1 MLDWIFLSL
10 DEIESFLDQQVIDTM
25 QVIHTISDLRVA
37 VAAERSAGRSIGFV
51 PTMGYLHIGHLTL
64 VRNSQLNC
72 DVTVVSIFVNPTQF
86 GPMEDLAQYPR
97 DLPHDL
103 KLLEEQGVDYVF
115 VPNVDEMYP
124 DGTGKTPSFVDVGEL
139 SSILMGALRPGH
151 FRGVA
156 TVVSKLFNI
165 VQPDQAFFGEK
176 DYQQL
181 AVIKRMVADLNQP
194 VQVVGVPTVREPDGL
209 AYSSRNSLLSAQD
222 RAAAI
227 VLSQAMRLAQS
238 MVDQGERSVEVIRQA
253 VLGKLGDEP
262 RGMIEAVDIRD
273 AVTLAETT
281 DELSAPA
288 VLLLTVRFGK
298 TRLID
303 QHVLRFS

>member
-1 MLDWIFLSL
+1 
-10 DEIESFLDQQVIDTM
+10 M
-25 QVIHTISDLRVA
+25 QLIRTISDLRA
-37 VAAERSAGRSIGFV
+37 ALLAERSNGRSIGFV

-64 VRNSQLNC
+64 AKTSQQNC

-86 GPMEDLAQYPR
+86 SPTEDLAQYPR
-97 DLPHDL
+97 DLPRDL
-103 KLLEEQGVDYVF
+103 ALLEEQGIDYVF
-115 VPNVDEMYP
+115 VPSVDEMYP
-124 DGTGKTPSFVDVGEL
+124 DGTGKTASFVDAGEL

-194 VQVVGVPTVREPDGL
+194 VLVVGVPTVRERDGL

-227 VLSQAMRLAQS
+227 VLPQAMQLAQS
-238 MVDQGERSVEVIRQA
+238 MVDEGERSAEVIRQA
-253 VLGKLGDEP
+253 VIGKLREEP
-262 RGMIEAVDIRD
+262 RGEIEAVDIRD
-273 AVTLAETT
+273 ALTLAETDAQLT
-281 DELSAPA
+281 ASS

>member
-1 MLDWIFLSL
+1 
-10 DEIESFLDQQVIDTM
+10 M
-25 QVIHTISDLRVA
+25 QLIRTISDLRA
-37 VAAERSAGRSIGFV
+37 ALLAERSNGRSIGFV

-64 VRNSQLNC
+64 AKTSQQNC

-86 GPMEDLAQYPR
+86 SPTEDLAQYPR
-97 DLPHDL
+97 DLPRDL

-115 VPNVDEMYP
+115 VPSVDEMYP
-124 DGTGKTPSFVDVGEL
+124 DGTGKTASFVDAGEL

-194 VQVVGVPTVREPDGL
+194 VLVVGVPTVREPDGL

-222 RAAAI
+222 RAAAS
-227 VLSQAMRLAQS
+227 VLPQAMQLAQS
-238 MVDQGERSVEVIRQA
+238 MVDEGERSVEVIRQA
-253 VLGKLGDEP
+253 VIGKLREEP
-262 RGMIEAVDIRD
+262 RGEIEAVDIRD
-273 AVTLAETT
+273 ALTLAET
-281 DELSAPA
+281 DAQLNAPA

>member
-1 MLDWIFLSL
+1 
-10 DEIESFLDQQVIDTM
+10 M
-25 QVIHTISDLRVA
+25 QMIRTVSDLRA
-37 VAAERSAGRSIGFV
+37 ALAAERSAGRSIGFV

-64 VRNSQLNC
+64 VKNSQLNC

-86 GPMEDLAQYPR
+86 APNEDLTQYPR

-115 VPNVDEMYP
+115 APHVEEMYP
-124 DGTGKTPSFVDVGEL
+124 DGSGKTSTYVDAGAL

-165 VQPDQAFFGEK
+165 VQPNRAFFGEK

-181 AVIKRMVADLNQP
+181 AVIKRMVTDLNQP
-194 VQVVGVPTVREPDGL
+194 VEVIGVPTVREPDGL
-209 AYSSRNSLLSAQD
+209 ACSSRNSLLSAQD

-227 VLSQAMRLAQS
+227 VLPQAMQLAQS
-238 MVDQGERSVEVIRQA
+238 MVENGERTVEVIRQA
-253 VLGKLGDEP
+253 VINKLSAEP
-262 RGMIEAVDIRD
+262 RGEIEAVDIRD
-273 AVTLAETT
+273 ADTLGETGDQLT
-281 DELSAPA
+281 APA

-303 QHVLRFS
+303 QHVLRFFP

>member
-1 MLDWIFLSL
+1 
-10 DEIESFLDQQVIDTM
+10 M
-25 QVIHTISDLRVA
+25 QLIRTISDLRA
-37 VAAERSAGRSIGFV
+37 ALLAERSNGRSIGFV

-64 VRNSQLNC
+64 AKTSQQNC

-86 GPMEDLAQYPR
+86 SPTEDLAQYPR
-97 DLPHDL
+97 DLPRDL

-115 VPNVDEMYP
+115 VPSVDEMYP
-124 DGTGKTPSFVDVGEL
+124 DGTGKTASFVDAGEL

-194 VQVVGVPTVREPDGL
+194 VLVVGVPTVREPDGL

-227 VLSQAMRLAQS
+227 VLPQAMQLAQS
-238 MVDQGERSVEVIRQA
+238 MVDEGERAVEVIRQA
-253 VLGKLGDEP
+253 VIGKLREEP
-262 RGMIEAVDIRD
+262 RGEIEAVDIRD
-273 AVTLAETT
+273 ALTLAET
-281 DELSAPA
+281 DAQLNAPA

-303 QHVLRFS
+303 QHVLRLS

>member
-1 MLDWIFLSL
+1 
-10 DEIESFLDQQVIDTM
+10 M
-25 QVIHTISDLRVA
+25 QLIRTIADLRTA
-37 VAAERSAGRSIGFV
+37 LRAERSAGKTVGFV

-64 VRNSQLNC
+64 AKHSQLNC

-86 GPMEDLAQYPR
+86 SPNEDLAQYPR
-97 DLPHDL
+97 NLPHDL

-115 VPNVDEMYP
+115 APEVDEMYP
-124 DGTGKTPSFVDVGEL
+124 DGSGKTSTYVDVGDL
-139 SSILMGALRPGH
+139 SSILMGALRPNH

-165 VQPDQAFFGEK
+165 VQPDKAFFGEK

-181 AVIKRMVADLNQP
+181 AVIKRMVTDLNQP
-194 VQVVGVPTVREPDGL
+194 VEVFGVPTVREPDGL
-209 AYSSRNSLLSAQD
+209 ACSSRNSLLSAED

-227 VLSQAMRLAQS
+227 ILPQAMQLAQTL
-238 MVDQGERSVEVIRQA
+238 VDQGERSVSVLHQA
-253 VLGKLGDEP
+253 VLDKLQQEA
-262 RGMIEAVDIRD
+262 RGEVEAVDIRD
-273 AVTLAETT
+273 AETLAETA
-281 DELSAPA
+281 ELLTAPA

-303 QHVLRFS
+303 QHVLRF